1 MNRRFLFPAAC
12 AAVLALA
19 LPAAAQQTTT
29 PAPTEQPPAPGP
41 LRPFVAP
48 PVHDL
53 RLSNGVRVVVVEKH
67 SLPIVAGRVLVSA
80 GSTYEPAEK
89 NGLASLT
96 AQMLDEGT
104 RTLTGPQISERM
116 EALGAQL
123 TSGAGYNLATV
134 CVTAPKSTFAEAMAL
149 AATTLTAPSF
159 AEGELS
165 RVRNQ
170 MAAAY
175 VRSTSTVEG
184 LASIAFNR
192 ALYDPATGYS
202 RPVGGTATT
211 LQGIGRDDVAAF
223 HQRMYSPANTT
234 VLLVGDVT
242 ADEGRRIAEQALG
255 RWTVAGAAQA
265 ALPRPNPVAV
275 SGTRILLVDRP
286 GSVQSG
292 VYVGQAG
299 VAADSP
305 DLIPFSALSQVL
317 GGGFRARVN
326 MNLREGHGWTYGAF
340 SGMSTFPNTGDF
352 FISSSVRTNATDSAV
367 AEIAR
372 EYRRI
377 ATEAVPAEELRGSIA
392 NVVGSFPNSVQT
404 VQGLAG
410 RMQTLLQNG
419 QPLNYYNTYLERM
432 AAVTPADV
440 ARIGRERLTPSALTI
455 VVAGD
460 LSKIEAPIRAL
471 NLGTVE
477 VLDAAGNKVR

>member
-1 MNRRFLFPAAC
+1 MNRFLLPAAC
-12 AAVLALA
+12 AGVMALA
-19 LPAAAQQTTT
+19 LPAGAQQ

-41 LRPFVAP
+41 LRPFTVP
-48 PVHDL
+48 PVHEM
-53 RLSNGVRVVVVEKH
+53 RLPNGVRVVVVEKH
-67 SLPIVAGRVLVSA
+67 SLPIVTGRVLVAA
-80 GSTYEPAEK
+80 GSVYEPAEK

-104 RTLTGPQISERM
+104 RTLTGPQLSERV

-123 TSGAGYNLATV
+123 GSGAGYNFATV
-134 CVTAPKSTFAEAMAL
+134 SVTAPKSTFAEAMNL
-149 AATTLTAPSF
+149 AATTLTEPSF
-159 AEGELS
+159 ADEELN

-170 MAAAY
+170 LSAAY

-184 LASIAFNR
+184 LAAIAFNR
-192 ALYDPATGYS
+192 ALYDPASGYS
-202 RPVGGTATT
+202 RPVSGTATT
-211 LQGIGRDDVAAF
+211 LQGLNRDEVVGF

-242 ADEGRRIAEQALG
+242 PEEGRRIAEQAFG
-255 RWTVAGAAQA
+255 RWSAPGAVQA
-265 ALPRPNPVAV
+265 TLPAPAPVAA
-275 SGTRILLVDRP
+275 SGTRIILVDRP

-292 VYVGQAG
+292 VYVGQPG
-299 VAADSP
+299 LAATSP
-305 DLIPFSALSQVL
+305 DVIPLSALSQVL

-326 MNLREGHGWTYGAF
+326 MNLREGRGWTYGAF
-340 SGMSTFPNTGDF
+340 SGMSTFPNAGDF
-352 FISSSVRTNATDSAV
+352 FVSTAVRTNATDSAV
-367 AEIAR
+367 AEIVR
-372 EYRRI
+372 EYKRI
-377 ATEAVPAEELRGSIA
+377 AAEPVPQEELRGSLT
-392 NVVGSFPNSVQT
+392 NVVASFPNSVQT

-432 AAVTPADV
+432 SAVTPADV
-440 ARIGRERLTPSALTI
+440 ARMGRERLTPGALTI

-477 VLDAAGNKVR
+477 VLDPAGNKVR